1 MGDPSKEY
9 GINPGAMRHGIELWL
24 DPVINRLGENNKSYE
39 TGQDN
44 AAKGQSLA
52 EGWVAGQGHGEVR
65 AAAQSFFDQVT
76 GSLQFLRIDQG
87 QVIDSL
93 NTYKDMLL
101 KHVAWAERTDGEHAQ
116 NFNNIASSIADNPRW
131 S

>member
-24 DPVINRLGENNKSYE
+24 DPVINRLGEINQSYE

-44 AAKGQSLA
+44 AAKGQSMA

-65 AAAQSFFDQVT
+65 ASAQSFFDQVT
-76 GSLQFLRIDQG
+76 ASLQFLRIDQG

-93 NTYKDMLL
+93 NTYKDMML
-101 KHVAWAERTDGEHAQ
+101 KHIAWAERTDGEHAQ
-116 NFNNIASSIADNPRW
+116 NFSNIANNIANDKRW
-131 S
+131 G